1 VRTLLLLSNVLKHF
15 CVSHVFV
22 GACSPTTHIIYLL
35 VAAKKDGAM
44 LPTDLSPK
52 AQQIIARLA
61 AIDYENPKIC
71 EQRIRDAFS
80 RHLIA
85 LNLRDRF
92 VEIYRSFY
100 AAFDAASEDGKY
112 DFQWEKAFEALRKA
126 VLDTAC
132 EAARKAADDAVNEVA
147 SDAVLEAVLE
157 AALEVVLA
165 AVSDAPHAGAF
176 KSAFDAAYQTASDA
190 AFNAALRV
198 VRKPASNPLW
208 NEAFNTVFGIA
219 FSFAWDNAKNAVW
232 DDVKKPGSGAAFRS
246 ARSAWADSFADSFR
260 ASWKP
265 EDDYPSDRAFKAADD
280 AACDA
285 PSFGTWHD
293 AKGSARDAAFIAVRA
308 GDPAMEAAMEAVS
321 AAEPATVCANSTTSS
336 PQHEQFCAVWMPFVD
351 AVEAGL
357 FCFWVTTTKVV
368 ALTLPVMR
376 IEDDR
381 LHRLHA
387 DGQPAVQWL
396 DWECYYFWHGTE
408 IPQKYGA
415 VLSQKWR
422 SQWLLEEPNAER
434 RRVLIQ
440 GIGYDRILQDLG
452 AVELDTWREYSLLKI
467 QADID
472 VEPIHLL
479 KMTCPSTNHIHVLRT
494 PPDIT
499 SAREAIAGVQLGC

>member
-1 VRTLLLLSNVLKHF
+1 MLS
-15 CVSHVFV
+15 
-22 GACSPTTHIIYLL
+22 
-35 VAAKKDGAM
+35 
-44 LPTDLSPK
+44 TDLLPK
-52 AQQIIARLA
+52 AQQIIDRLA
-61 AIDYENPKIC
+61 AIDYENPNIG

-85 LNLRDRF
+85 LNQRDRF
-92 VEIYRSFY
+92 VEIYRSFD
-100 AAFDAASEDGKY
+100 AAFDAAWEGGQY
-112 DFQWEKAFEALRKA
+112 DFKWKKAFEASRDA
-126 VLDTAC
+126 VFDTAH
-132 EAARKAADDAVNEVA
+132 KAASKAAKDAVGEVA
-147 SDAVLEAVLE
+147 SDATLEAVLE
-157 AALEVVLA
+157 AALEVALA
-165 AVSDAPHAGAF
+165 AVNDAPHAGAF
-176 KSAFDAAYQTASDA
+176 KSAFDAAYKTASDA

-208 NEAFNTVFGIA
+208 NEAFNTVFRWA
-219 FSFAWDNAKNAVW
+219 FSSAWSNAENTVW
-232 DDVKKPGSGAAFRS
+232 DDVKTPGSRAGFRS

-260 ASWKP
+260 ARWKP

-280 AACDA
+280 AAWDA

-321 AAEPATVCANSTTSS
+321 AAEPAAVCANSTTSS

-422 SQWLLEEPNAER
+422 SQWLLEEPNAEL

-440 GIGYDRILQDLG
+440 GIGYDRIVQDLE

-472 VEPIHLL
+472 LEPIHLL

-494 PPDIT
+494 PPDVT

>member
-1 VRTLLLLSNVLKHF
+1 
-15 CVSHVFV
+15 
-22 GACSPTTHIIYLL
+22 L

-52 AQQIIARLA
+52 AQQIIDRLA

-100 AAFDAASEDGKY
+100 AALDAAWESTFDAE
-112 DFQWEKAFEALRKA
+112 WEAAFEASRKA
-126 VLDTAC
+126 VLDTAD
-132 EAARKAADDAVNEVA
+132 EAARKAARDAVREVA

-219 FSFAWDNAKNAVW
+219 FSFAWSNAKNAVW
-232 DDVKKPGSGAAFRS
+232 DDVKKPGSGAAFQY

-265 EDDYPSDRAFKAADD
+265 KDDYPSDRASKAAEE
-280 AACDA
+280 AAWQE
-285 PSFGTWHD
+285 PSQS
-293 AKGSARDAAFIAVRA
+293 AYRAARDEARNAAIWAAFDIGGNVVGTTGTETEGAIETAVIC
-308 GDPAMEAAMEAVS
+308 V
-321 AAEPATVCANSTTSS
+321 NSTTSS
-336 PQHEQFCAVWMPFVD
+336 PEHEQFCAVWMPLVD

-357 FCFWVTTTKVV
+357 FCFRVTTTKVI

-376 IEDDR
+376 IEDDG

-387 DGQPAVQWL
+387 DGKPAVQWS

-415 VLSQKWR
+415 VLSLDWR
-422 SQWLLEEPNAER
+422 SQWLLEESNAEL

-440 GIGYDRILQDLG
+440 GIGYDRIVQDLE
-452 AVELDTWREYSLLKI
+452 AVELDAWREYSLLKI

-472 VEPIHLL
+472 VEPIYLL
-479 KMTCPSTNHIHVLRT
+479 KMTCPSTNHIHVLRV
-494 PPDIT
+494 PPHLI
-499 SAREAIAGVQLGC
+499 SAREAIRWVNWDVDSETFAVET

>member
-1 VRTLLLLSNVLKHF
+1 MNINRTDS
-15 CVSHVFV
+15 
-22 GACSPTTHIIYLL
+22 
-35 VAAKKDGAM
+35 AM
-44 LPTDLSPK
+44 LPTDLLPK

-80 RHLIA
+80 QHLIA
-85 LNLRDRF
+85 LNQRDRF
-92 VEIYRSFY
+92 VEIYQSFY
-100 AAFDAASEDGKY
+100 AAFDAAWESGKY
-112 DFQWEKAFEALRKA
+112 DFQWEKAFEASRKA
-126 VLDTAC
+126 VLDTAHK
-132 EAARKAADDAVNEVA
+132 AARKAADDAVSEVA

-176 KSAFDAAYQTASDA
+176 KSAFDAAYKTASDA

-219 FSFAWDNAKNAVW
+219 FSLAWSNAKNAVW

-246 ARSAWADSFADSFR
+246 ARSAWADSFTDSFR
-260 ASWKP
+260 ARWKP
-265 EDDYPSDRAFKAADD
+265 KDDYPSDRASKYAED
-280 AACDA
+280 AAWDA
-285 PSFGTWHD
+285 PSFGTWLD
-293 AKGSARDAAFIAVRA
+293 AKGSARDAAFIAAWA
-308 GDPAMEAAMEAVS
+308 GDPIDMKEMEALW
-321 AAEPATVCANSTTSS
+321 AAGWATVCVNSTTSE
-336 PQHEQFCAVWMPFVD
+336 PQHEQLCAVWMPFVD

-357 FCFWVTTTKVV
+357 FCFWVTKTKVV

-376 IEDDR
+376 IQDD
-381 LHRLHA
+381 RLHA
-387 DGQPAVQWL
+387 DGQPAVQWSE
-396 DWECYYFWHGTE
+396 WECYYFWHGTE

-415 VLSQKWR
+415 VLSKNWR
-422 SQWLLEEPNAER
+422 SQWLLKEPNAEL

-440 GIGYDRILQDLG
+440 GIGYDRILQELE

-472 VEPIHLL
+472 DEPIHLL
-479 KMTCPSTNHIHVLRT
+479 KMTCPSTNHIHVLRV
-494 PPDIT
+494 PPNLT
-499 SAREAIAGVQLGC
+499 SAREAIRWVNWDVDPEAFAVET